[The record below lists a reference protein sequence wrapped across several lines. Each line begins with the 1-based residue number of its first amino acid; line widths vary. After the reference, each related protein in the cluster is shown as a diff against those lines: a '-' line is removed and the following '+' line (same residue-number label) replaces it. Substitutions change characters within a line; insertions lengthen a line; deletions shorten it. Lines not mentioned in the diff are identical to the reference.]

1 VLSQSGTP
9 DEQRQAPKVLKLL
22 RAGRHTMLVV
32 LLLGE
37 QSLHTYAS
45 PKHMNTPL
53 MLQFTPGNTLV
64 NTSLPVFLDSI
75 VRGVA

>member
-1 VLSQSGTP
+1 
-9 DEQRQAPKVLKLL
+9 
-22 RAGRHTMLVV
+22 MLVV

-37 QSLHTYAS
+37 QGLHTFAS
-45 PKHMNTPL
+45 PKHMDTPL

-75 VRGVA
+75 VRGVAWR